1 MKGKR
6 DNVAVIVL
14 GGPAVEGVTAFPG
27 GGQRNSAQMFIALKP
42 LKQRKASLDEILA
55 RLRPALS
62 KEPGANLF
70 LNPIQDLRGGGRQA
84 DASQQFTLRGDD
96 LNELRDWATKLEQ
109 ALRDVPELTDVSSD
123 QQNNRLQMT
132 LVIDRATAARIAAPT
147 DPHSPCFSCPR

>member
-70 LNPIQDLRGGGRQA
+70 LNPIQDLRGGGRQT
-84 DASQQFTLRGDD
+84 DASQQFTLRADD
-96 LNELRDWATKLEQ
+96 LNELRTWAPKLEA

-123 QQNNRLQMT
+123 QHDRGPRMT
-132 LVIDRATAARIAAPT
+132 RATDLPT
-147 DPHSPCFSCPR
+147 